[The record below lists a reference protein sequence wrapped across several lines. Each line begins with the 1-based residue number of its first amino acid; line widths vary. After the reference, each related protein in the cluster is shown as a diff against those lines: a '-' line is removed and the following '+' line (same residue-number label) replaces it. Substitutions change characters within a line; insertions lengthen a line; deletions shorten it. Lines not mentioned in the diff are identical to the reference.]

1 MSEITI
7 NINKILLRSIMN
19 NKILLLSIIPLF
31 FGYYLQDNIFIRML
45 SKVTSNI
52 PEFIKDINLSKLF
65 ILLLPYLLAVVLFY
79 ISNIISA
86 STMPKIELEAVTNLL
101 DKIIQS
107 IQTTKKQINVNDL
120 VLHIKKIAGT
130 KNVYRIIVT
139 YIIPTFVLSMALI
152 YNFLKS
158 NTKYGILV
166 IFMLVFLMIITVKV
180 EYDNLGDA
188 YKAEESVNDLYDEIH
203 EIMTNLDTVVTSNTK
218 EKEMKNIKL
227 ARNTTHSLFVHGEVT
242 NNTSTYG
249 LQLLSI
255 GIVLSM
261 NYMAY
266 RLYTQNKI
274 DTPIFVSIALTST
287 LLMDYYNYCIH
298 AVGELIMNLGR
309 HVEAVSYFS
318 DFKIKKNNDVNKHK
332 KLVINDAYIKFEN
345 INLTYGDKVIFKNFN
360 LAIEGNK
367 KTGIRGNMGCGKS
380 TLLKMLAGIIDFK
393 GKIYIDKQDISKHN
407 CTEKLA
413 YISQHPKL
421 FDNTVLYNLNY
432 GSNLSQHEI
441 EKKIDEMKLTTFFN
455 SLPNKLETKVG
466 KEGANLSGGQKQ
478 YVALMRALIQNKQ
491 ILLLDEPTSSLDT
504 SSKTIFMDVIRSI
517 TNKTIIISTHDQEL
531 LPIFDTVVNLEEEK
545 KRMFQPN
552 KK

>member
-1 MSEITI
+1 MSEVAI

-52 PEFIKDINLSKLF
+52 PEFVKDVNLSKLF

-166 IFMLVFLMIITVKV
+166 IFMLVFLMLMTIKV

-255 GIVLSM
+255 GIIVSM

-266 RLYTQNKI
+266 RLYTQKKI
-274 DTPIFVSIALTST
+274 DTPIFVSIALIST

-309 HVEAVSYFS
+309 HVEAVNYFS

-380 TLLKMLAGIIDFK
+380 TLLKMLAGITDFK

-545 KRMFQPN
+545 KKN
-552 KK
+552 VST

>member
-1 MSEITI
+1 MSEVSI

-166 IFMLVFLMIITVKV
+166 IFMLVFLMIMTIKV

-249 LQLLSI
+249 LQLMSI
-255 GIVLSM
+255 GVVLSM

-274 DTPIFVSIALTST
+274 DTPVFVSIALTST

-545 KRMFQPN
+545 KKN
-552 KK
+552 VST

>member
-1 MSEITI
+1 MSEVAI

-52 PEFIKDINLSKLF
+52 PEFIKDVNLSKIF

-152 YNFLKS
+152 YNFLKN
-158 NTKYGILV
+158 NTKYGLLV
-166 IFMLVFLMIITVKV
+166 IFMLVFLMLMTIKV

-380 TLLKMLAGIIDFK
+380 TLLKMLAGITDFK

-407 CTEKLA
+407 CTDNLA

-421 FDNTVLYNLNY
+421 FDNTILYNLNY

>member
-1 MSEITI
+1 MSEVAI

-52 PEFIKDINLSKLF
+52 PEFVKDVNLSKLF

-86 STMPKIELEAVTNLL
+86 STMPKIELEAITNLL

-166 IFMLVFLMIITVKV
+166 IFMLVFLMIMTVKV

-227 ARNTTHSLFVHGEVT
+227 ARNTTHNLFVHGEVT

-274 DTPIFVSIALTST
+274 NTPVFVSIALTST

-318 DFKIKKNNDVNKHK
+318 DFKIKKNNDINKHK
-332 KLVINDAYIKFEN
+332 KLVLNDAYIKFEN
-345 INLTYGDKVIFKNFN
+345 INLAYGDKVIFKNFN

-491 ILLLDEPTSSLDT
+491 ILLLDEPSSSLDT

-545 KRMFQPN
+545 KKN
-552 KK
+552 VST

>member
-1 MSEITI
+1 
-7 NINKILLRSIMN
+7 
-19 NKILLLSIIPLF
+19 
-31 FGYYLQDNIFIRML
+31 
-45 SKVTSNI
+45 
-52 PEFIKDINLSKLF
+52 
-65 ILLLPYLLAVVLFY
+65 
-79 ISNIISA
+79 
-86 STMPKIELEAVTNLL
+86 
-101 DKIIQS
+101 
-107 IQTTKKQINVNDL
+107 
-120 VLHIKKIAGT
+120 
-130 KNVYRIIVT
+130 
-139 YIIPTFVLSMALI
+139 
-152 YNFLKS
+152 
-158 NTKYGILV
+158 
-166 IFMLVFLMIITVKV
+166 
-180 EYDNLGDA
+180 
-188 YKAEESVNDLYDEIH
+188 
-203 EIMTNLDTVVTSNTK
+203 
-218 EKEMKNIKL
+218 
-227 ARNTTHSLFVHGEVT
+227 
-242 NNTSTYG
+242 
-249 LQLLSI
+249 
-255 GIVLSM
+255 
-261 NYMAY
+261 MAY
-266 RLYTQNKI
+266 RLYTQKKI

-491 ILLLDEPTSSLDT
+491 ILLLDEPSSSLDT

-545 KRMFQPN
+545 KKN
-552 KK
+552 VST

>member
-1 MSEITI
+1 MSEVAI

-152 YNFLKS
+152 YNFLKN
-158 NTKYGILV
+158 NTKYGLLV
-166 IFMLVFLMIITVKV
+166 IFMLVFLMLMTIKV

-274 DTPIFVSIALTST
+274 DTPVFVSIALTST

-309 HVEAVSYFS
+309 HVEAVNYFS

-545 KRMFQPN
+545 KKN
-552 KK
+552 VST

>member
-1 MSEITI
+1 MSEVAI

-152 YNFLKS
+152 YNFLKN
-158 NTKYGILV
+158 NTKYGLLV
-166 IFMLVFLMIITVKV
+166 IFMLVFLMLMTIKV

-274 DTPIFVSIALTST
+274 DTPVFVSIALTST

-432 GSNLSQHEI
+432 GSNLSQREI

-531 LPIFDTVVNLEEEK
+531 VPIFDTVIKLEEEK
-545 KRMFQPN
+545 KKN
-552 KK
+552 VST